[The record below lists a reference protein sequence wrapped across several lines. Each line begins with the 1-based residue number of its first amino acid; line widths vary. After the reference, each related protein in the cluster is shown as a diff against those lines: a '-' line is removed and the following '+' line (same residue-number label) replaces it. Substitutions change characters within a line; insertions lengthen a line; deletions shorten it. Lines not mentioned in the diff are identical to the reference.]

1 MLFEIDIC
9 SFYLQKV
16 HKVINICVFH
26 EFYINPPN
34 ALIQTRGVSSE
45 IKDHSNHRTTLVTHT
60 YNKAINYLANQLGW
74 CQWRSQP
81 SDTSWSATQSLCTTM
96 GERRRWTGFTTSPL
110 NVPLFLP
117 FSTQVWRVLISSLSA
132 LSLTGCVL
140 FMFNP
145 ENSRSYLICVGRQEA
160 FRSNSYQFNFRL
172 KLFPSTDM
180 IQQISTKNQVQE
192 VL

>member
-16 HKVINICVFH
+16 HKVVNICVFH

-34 ALIQTRGVSSE
+34 ALIQTKGVSSE
-45 IKDHSNHRTTLVTHT
+45 IKDHSNHRTTLVTHI

-81 SDTSWSATQSLCTTM
+81 SDTSWSATQSFCTTM

-110 NVPLFLP
+110 NVPLFFAIFNAGVESVDLFFVRP
-117 FSTQVWRVLISSLSA
+117 EFDRVRPLH
-132 LSLTGCVL
+132 
-140 FMFNP
+140 
-145 ENSRSYLICVGRQEA
+145 
-160 FRSNSYQFNFRL
+160 
-172 KLFPSTDM
+172 
-180 IQQISTKNQVQE
+180 VQS
-192 VL
+192 